1 MNIIDIINKS
11 KKAQELSEEEIF
23 WLVNGFTKGD
33 IPDYQMSAWLMA
45 VCLNG
50 LTEKETFALTSAM
63 RDSGDT
69 LKLNIPFTADKHST
83 GGVGDKTSLIIGPV
97 VAACGVCVA
106 KMSGR
111 GLGHTGGTIDKLES
125 IDGYRTDL
133 SLDEFESVL
142 KETGFSIISQTGEL
156 CPADKKM
163 YALRNAT
170 GTVDSI
176 PLICASIMSK
186 KLATNTN
193 CLVLDV
199 KYGSGAFMKNKSDA
213 EKLAKLME
221 KVGKSAGKKCKA
233 VVTDMD
239 SPLGRNIGNA
249 LEVREAVEI
258 LQGRS
263 KGKLYDICI
272 ELAADMLELA
282 GKGNNGEC
290 RRMAEEAV
298 SSGKALDILRRT
310 IKLHGGNEKICDDTS
325 LLPQPQLKYEIR
337 ATKDMEI
344 LGFNC
349 EELGMTSVLLGAGRL
364 NKNDKIDMSAGIVMN
379 CEIGDHL
386 NADDIIMTLY
396 STVCSD
402 FSDAAVIALLAGE
415 LPVMDPQALL
425 HLVPDPLQG
434 I

>member
-1 MNIIDIINKS
+1 MNIIDILNKT
-11 KKAQELSEEEIF
+11 KKSQELSEEEII
-23 WLVNGFTKGD
+23 WLVNGFTNGD

-50 LTEKETFALTSAM
+50 LPEKETFALTAAM
-63 RDSGDT
+63 RDSGDI
-69 LKLNIPFTADKHST
+69 LKLNIPLTVDKHST
-83 GGVGDKTSLIIGPV
+83 GGVGDKTSLIIGPI

-125 IDGYRTDL
+125 IDGFKTDL
-133 SLDEFESVL
+133 SLDEFEIIL
-142 KETGFSIISQTGEL
+142 RETGFSIISQTGEI

-186 KLATNTN
+186 KLATNTD

-199 KYGSGAFMKNKSDA
+199 KYGSGAFMKDKEQA
-213 EKLAKLME
+213 EKLAELME

-233 VVTDMD
+233 DVTDMD

-249 LEVREAVEI
+249 LEVKEAVEI
-258 LQGRS
+258 LQGKK
-263 KGKLYDICI
+263 KGRLYDICV

-282 GKGNNGEC
+282 GKGTNGEC
-290 RRMAEEAV
+290 KVMAEEAV
-298 SSGKALDILRRT
+298 SSGKALDILRKT

-325 LLPQPQLKYEIR
+325 LLPQPQLRYEIR
-337 ATKDMEI
+337 ATKEMEI

-349 EELGMTSVLLGAGRL
+349 EELGMTSVLLGAGRI

-402 FSDAAVIALLAGE
+402 FSDAAVRALNAVKFKITE
-415 LPVMDPQALL
+415 RESYT
-425 HLVPDPLQG
+425 
-434 I
+434 

>member
-1 MNIIDIINKS
+1 MNIIDIINKT
-11 KKAQELSEEEIF
+11 KKSQELSEEEII

-50 LTEKETFALTSAM
+50 LTEKETFALTAAM

-83 GGVGDKTSLIIGPV
+83 GGVGDKTSLIIGPI

-125 IDGYRTDL
+125 IDGFRTDL
-133 SLDEFESVL
+133 SLDEFESIL
-142 KETGFSIISQTGEL
+142 RETGFSIISQTGEL

-186 KLATNTN
+186 KLATNTD

-199 KYGSGAFMKNKSDA
+199 KYGSGAFMKDRNEA
-213 EKLAKLME
+213 EKLARLME

-233 VVTDMD
+233 DVTDMD

-249 LEVREAVEI
+249 LEVKEAVEV
-258 LQGRS
+258 LQGKT
-263 KGKLYDICI
+263 KGRLYDICI
-272 ELAADMLELA
+272 ELAADMLRLA
-282 GKGNNGEC
+282 GKGTDGEC
-290 RRMAEEAV
+290 RAMAEEAV
-298 SSGKALDILRRT
+298 SSGKALDILRKT

-337 ATKDMEI
+337 ATKEMEI

-402 FSDAAVIALLAGE
+402 FSDAAVRALNAVKFKITE
-415 LPVMDPQALL
+415 KPSYT
-425 HLVPDPLQG
+425 
-434 I
+434 

>member
-1 MNIIDIINKS
+1 MNIIDIINKT
-11 KKAQELSEEEIF
+11 KKSQELSEEEIL

-50 LTEKETFALTSAM
+50 LTEKETFVLTSAM

-83 GGVGDKTSLIIGPV
+83 GGVGDKTSLIIGPI

-111 GLGHTGGTIDKLES
+111 GLGHTGGTVDKLES

-133 SLDEFESVL
+133 SLEEFESVL

-249 LEVREAVEI
+249 LEVREAVKI
-258 LQGRS
+258 LQGRG

-282 GKGNNGEC
+282 GKGTNGEC

-386 NADDIIMTLY
+386 NADDVIMTLY

-402 FSDAAVIALLAGE
+402 FSDAAVRALNAVKFKITE
-415 LPVMDPQALL
+415 KPSYT
-425 HLVPDPLQG
+425 
-434 I
+434 